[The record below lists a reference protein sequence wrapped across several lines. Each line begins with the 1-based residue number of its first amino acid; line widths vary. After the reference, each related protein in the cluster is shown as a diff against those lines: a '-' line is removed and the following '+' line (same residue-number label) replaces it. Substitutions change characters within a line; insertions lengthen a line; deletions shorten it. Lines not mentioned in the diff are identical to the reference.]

1 MNKLLF
7 SLIVVCSSS
16 ILFAQN
22 SKIQLIPGQ
31 VIIVENSVNIEA
43 SLSMGME
50 LNSSST
56 TQNTLTV
63 KTVTDNNFIISNSL
77 TKLIINMSMMGQNTN
92 YDSENKNAGST
103 EVTQALEKKMNKPVD
118 INIDSKT
125 GKQILNKEKIKN
137 VTSDDENPM
146 MGLMNMFAESTD
158 EAIVTGAIEL
168 IPIGKTIGDKWADTS
183 KSKDLKTIRT
193 FTLLSISGN
202 EAIIQIEAQTT
213 ALNKIEMQG
222 MEIEFKSNSK
232 TKSEITTNTSTGL
245 VQKRNST
252 TDVTG
257 SFQLMGQDVPI
268 SSKSTSKITYK

>member
-1 MNKLLF
+1 MNKFLF
-7 SLIVVCSSS
+7 SLIVVCCSSS
-16 ILFAQN
+16 LFAQN
-22 SKIQLIPGQ
+22 SKIQLKPGQ
-31 VIIVENSVNIEA
+31 VIIVENSVKIDA

-50 LNSSST
+50 LNSNST

-77 TKLIINMSMMGQNTN
+77 TKLKLNMSMMGQNTN
-92 YDSENKNAGST
+92 YDSENKNAASN
-103 EVTQALEKKMNKPVD
+103 EVTQALDEKMNKSVD
-118 INIDSKT
+118 IIIDSKT

-137 VTSDDENPM
+137 ASSDEENPM
-146 MGLMNMFAESTD
+146 MGLLNMFAESTD

-183 KSKDLKTIRT
+183 KAKDVKTIRT
-193 FTLLSISGN
+193 FTLLSILGN
-202 EAIIQIEAQTT
+202 EAIIQLNAQTS

-245 VQKRNST
+245 VQKRNSIT
-252 TDVTG
+252 NVTG

-268 SSKSTSKITYK
+268 SSTSTSTITYQ